1 MISEALADVHSE
13 FGPSPIAPGE
23 IPFGEQFFRRLFD
36 NLYDGVYFVD
46 RNRRILFWNS
56 GAHRLTGYTADE
68 VLGSYCNANI
78 LNHTDENGYQLCKED
93 CPLVATI
100 NSGSPTSKRVFLR
113 HKDGRRIAVDVH
125 VMPLRNDVGDIIGG
139 VEIFRDASSFVA
151 LEHAYG
157 KLRELAEKDP
167 LTGVANRR
175 HLDAILDAHVSLL
188 HRTGIPFSVIMAD
201 IDHFKEVNDTWG
213 HPVGD
218 KVLITVADQMQQT
231 CRRTDC
237 IGRWGGE
244 EFLVILPEQPLVEAA
259 ILADRLRL
267 AVSAKTPPEVEQ
279 RGLTAS
285 FGVAEAVLSDTAA
298 SLIERVDTALYL
310 AKEQGRNCV
319 ETIHPA
325 HDAAGSS

>member
-1 MISEALADVHSE
+1 MIVEPLADVHAE
-13 FGPSPIAPGE
+13 FGPVPIAPGD

-36 NLYDGVYFVD
+36 NLYDGVYFVNA
-46 RNRRILFWNS
+46 NRRILFWNA
-56 GAHRLTGYTADE
+56 GAHRLTGYAAEE

-78 LNHTDENGYQLCKED
+78 LNHTDENGRQLCKED

-100 NSGSPTSKRVFLR
+100 SSGSPTSKRVFLR

-125 VMPLRNDVGDIIGG
+125 VMPLRNDAGDIIGG

-167 LTGVANRR
+167 LTGIANRR
-175 HLDAILDAHVSLL
+175 HLDAILDDQVSLL
-188 HRTGIPFSVIMAD
+188 HRAGIPFSVIMAD

-213 HPVGD
+213 HPIGD
-218 KVLITVADQMQQT
+218 KTLVAVADQMQQT

-237 IGRWGGE
+237 LGRWGGE
-244 EFLVILPEQPLVEAA
+244 EFLVILPEQPLIEAA

-267 AVSAKTPPEVEQ
+267 AISAKAPAELEQ

-285 FGVAEAVLSDTAA
+285 LGVTEAVLSDTVA
-298 SLIERVDTALYL
+298 SLIERADAALCR
-310 AKEQGRNCV
+310 AKEQGRNRV
-319 ETIHPA
+319 ETIH
-325 HDAAGSS
+325 AARNAAES